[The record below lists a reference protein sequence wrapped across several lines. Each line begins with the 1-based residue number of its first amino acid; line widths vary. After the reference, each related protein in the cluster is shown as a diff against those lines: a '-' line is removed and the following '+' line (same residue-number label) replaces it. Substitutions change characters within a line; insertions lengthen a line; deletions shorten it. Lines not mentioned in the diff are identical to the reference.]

1 MTDADLRHASGPAL
15 ARALAAGR
23 RIDPESLAG
32 WTFHG
37 TSLGLPSWLERL
49 TWKTFAKAFVRDPD
63 GTVRGW
69 NVRCQQADPPRWR
82 PRTRRGVPVTFG
94 HFTVVDE
101 ADGLVLDYGRGGNR
115 RLDPVAALRDP
126 LVALDDTGDRL
137 LGRSLIAVGARRLPT
152 PSYFLLV
159 RGARVE
165 HVATAPGAR

>member
-101 ADGLVLDYGRGGNR
+101 ADGLVLDYGRGGDRDRGR
-115 RLDPVAALRDP
+115 RRAAAAGGGGEDEGEERGRDAEQVLHGGLRP
-126 LVALDDTGDRL
+126 CG
-137 LGRSLIAVGARRLPT
+137 
-152 PSYFLLV
+152 
-159 RGARVE
+159 
-165 HVATAPGAR
+165 TAPR